1 VGASAAGTTL
11 DAPSRSGSP
20 VLSSE
25 SELSLILDGLWDEEL
40 PCGSEAHSTD
50 PVSHAP
56 EELATMRGTPPC
68 GATMNVC
75 ERFAVTIQEL
85 EGMSVSCRCGELH
98 PASSFIF
105 VKI

>member
-1 VGASAAGTTL
+1 MATSTL
-11 DAPSRSGSP
+11 GPSTLTVEPKLDG
-20 VLSSE
+20 E

-75 ERFAVTIQEL
+75 ERFAVAIQAL
-85 EGMSVSCRCGELH
+85 EGMNVSCRCGALH
-98 PASSFIF
+98 PASSFVF